1 MWQRVRLLRSR
12 RPAVLAA
19 IGVIS
24 LVVAACSGGGSA
36 ATSSDSGGSTA
47 VEQPAD
53 SRLALGLIDTPKLDG
68 QKVGIRLGQLAPNFR
83 LASSDRGDLALSDL
97 RGKPVFLNFWATW
110 CGPCRFEMPEIQ
122 ALFEEMGDR
131 MTILAVDLDESDK
144 EVNSFKEDL
153 GLTFTTAIDDGKKV
167 FERYAP
173 FGLPSTYLIDADG
186 FIRAVKFGPFVNR
199 DDIGNSLEKLG
210 L

>member
-1 MWQRVRLLRSR
+1 MLQRFRLQRSR
-12 RPAVLAA
+12 RPAVFAA
-19 IGVIS
+19 IAVIS
-24 LVVAACSGGGSA
+24 LVVAACSGGGSSD
-36 ATSSDSGGSTA
+36 TSSDSGGNTA
-47 VEQPAD
+47 VQQPG

-68 QKVGIRLGQLAPNFR
+68 QKVGTRIDQLAPNFR
-83 LASSDRGDLALSDL
+83 LPSSDRGDLALSDL

-122 ALFEEMGDR
+122 ALFEEMGDQI
-131 MTILAVDLDESDK
+131 TILAVDLDESEK
-144 EVNSFKEDL
+144 EVNAFKEDL
-153 GLTFTTAIDDGKKV
+153 GLTFTTAIDDGQKV
-167 FERYAP
+167 FDRYAP